1 MAEYGFDE
9 NIDYREV
16 MDKKVQNLLGG
27 RLSTDYEISLDMAKE
42 ISMLQRN
49 ERGNMIKASNIN

>member
-49 ERGNMIKASNIN
+49 